1 MFLFVLF
8 LLTGCKGHDI
18 HVCSTLKTEYPKKIE
33 CTDCSHDVSSGGIIC
48 TYILMHIC
56 VFFPYAGKMGEKS
69 LSRLSVL
76 WANCILK
83 SNVKNLEGILM
94 HGGMGKKKRLVRELG
109 GPIFPFIL

>member
-1 MFLFVLF
+1 
-8 LLTGCKGHDI
+8 
-18 HVCSTLKTEYPKKIE
+18 
-33 CTDCSHDVSSGGIIC
+33 
-48 TYILMHIC
+48 
-56 VFFPYAGKMGEKS
+56 MGEKS

-94 HGGMGKKKRLVRELG
+94 HGGMEKKKKGLVRELG